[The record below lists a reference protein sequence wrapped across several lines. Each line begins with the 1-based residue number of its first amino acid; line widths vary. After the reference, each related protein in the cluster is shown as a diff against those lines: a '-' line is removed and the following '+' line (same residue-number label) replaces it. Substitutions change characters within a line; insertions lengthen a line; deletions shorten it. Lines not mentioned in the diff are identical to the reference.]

1 MTSFL
6 TYFIVALSIIG
17 LVQIVR
23 IFELAAKLKG
33 APEKETT
40 DKDNKYNALAVLVVG
55 IGFVVF
61 VAYSFILWGDLLL
74 PASASE
80 HGLAI
85 EGLWDASMALILFV
99 FFITQPILF
108 YFAYKYRG
116 KEGNTALYQTHNHRL
131 ELLWTSVPAVVLTGL
146 ILYGLSTWN
155 SVMLPD
161 TTDAQVVEVYARQ
174 FDWTARYA
182 GEDNTLGKAHYTL
195 IQGVNVMGVDVTD
208 ENAMDDKVVREL
220 HLPIGKQ
227 VLLKFRSQD
236 VIHSAFLPHFK
247 VQMNCV
253 PGMNTQFA
261 FTPTKTT
268 AQMKEELGD
277 KEFEFILLCNKI
289 CGAAHYNMQ
298 MKVVIESQEEYDAW
312 FQEQEATFQ
321 VLATK

>member
-6 TYFIVALSIIG
+6 TYFIVALAIIG

-40 DKDNKYNALAVLVVG
+40 DKDNKYNALAILVVG
-55 IGFVVF
+55 FGFVVF

-74 PASASE
+74 PPSASE

-85 EGLWDASMALILFV
+85 EGLWDATMALILFV

-116 KEGNTALYQTHNHRL
+116 KEGNTALYQTHNNKL

-155 SVMLPD
+155 NVMLPD
-161 TTDAQVVEVYARQ
+161 TTGAQEVEVYARQ

-195 IQGVNVMGVDVTD
+195 IHGVNVMGVDVTD
-208 ENAMDDKVVREL
+208 ENAMDDKVVREI
-220 HLPIGKQ
+220 HLPVGKQ
-227 VLLKFRSQD
+227 VLFKFRSQD